1 LLRAGIRLKL
11 FVTLLTALCAVVLA
25 MVMLMQW
32 SFDRGFRRYVTTMES
47 ERLERLAGELGE
59 GYTAAGSWQF
69 LRDDQLLWWQLLR
82 RSSPVGEREAP
93 RRARL
98 ERRLAE
104 RGGDPDLPPHTFEA
118 RSFLLDATHTPL
130 AGKLPAVL
138 PTLHPV
144 VVAGQTVGYL
154 GLVPHR
160 KPGDARQ
167 LRFVQ
172 EQERAFLLIGLM
184 LACSAALL
192 SIPLA
197 RSLARR
203 ALRLAEGTHRLTAG
217 EFESRIDDPSGD
229 ELGQLARNFNR
240 LAMTLQQNESARRQW
255 VADISHELRT
265 PVAILRGEIEALR
278 DGIRPATAAAHASL
292 HAEALRLQRLID
304 DLHQLALAD
313 IDALSCHPV
322 PVELNGLLQEVAA
335 TFAPAFDERKLTLT
349 TDLPEPPLTIQ
360 GDAVRLR
367 QLLGNLLEN
376 SLKYTNPGGRTVVAL
391 RAAANRAVLTVDDSA
406 PAVPM
411 QALPHLFDR
420 LYRADGSRS
429 RESGGAGLGLAICRT
444 IVTAHGGEITARL
457 SPLGGVCIDV
467 KLPLAEER

>member
-1 LLRAGIRLKL
+1 MLRAGIRLKL
-11 FVTLLTALCAVVLA
+11 FVTLLTALCALVLA

-47 ERLERLAGELGE
+47 ERLERLAAELGE
-59 GYTAAGSWQF
+59 GYAATGNWQF
-69 LRDDQLLWWQLLR
+69 LRDDQMLWWQLLH
-82 RSSPVGEREAP
+82 RSSPAGERQTP
-93 RRARL
+93 RLARL

-104 RGGDPDLPPHTFEA
+104 RGGDPELPPHTFEA
-118 RSFLLDATHTPL
+118 RCFLLDAARTPL
-130 AGKLPAVL
+130 AGKVPAEL

-144 VVAGQTVGYL
+144 VVTGQTVGYL
-154 GLVPHR
+154 GVLPHR
-160 KPGDARQ
+160 RPGDARQ

-172 EQERAFLLIGLM
+172 EQERAFLLIGLL
-184 LACSAALL
+184 LACAGALL

-203 ALRLAEGTHRLTAG
+203 IVRLTEGTHRLTAG
-217 EFESRIDDPSGD
+217 EFDSRIDDPSGD

-292 HAEALRLQRLID
+292 HTETLRLQRLID

-313 IDALSCHPV
+313 IDALSCHLV
-322 PVELNGLLQEVAA
+322 PVELGGLMKKVVAS
-335 TFAPAFDERKLTLT
+335 FAPALAERELTLT
-349 TDLPEPPLTIQ
+349 TDLPDPPLTIL
-360 GDAVRLR
+360 GDAVRLH

-376 SLKYTNPGGRTVVAL
+376 SLKYTEPGGRIVLAL
-391 RAAANRAVLTVDDSA
+391 RTTANRAVITVDDST
-406 PAVPM
+406 PGVPV

-420 LYRADGSRS
+420 LYRVDDSRS
-429 RESGGAGLGLAICRT
+429 RESGGAGLGLAICRA
-444 IVTAHGGEITARL
+444 IAIAHDGEIMARPSL
-457 SPLGGVCIDV
+457 LGGLCIEV
-467 KLPLAEER
+467 KLPLEEER

>member
-32 SFDRGFRRYVTTMES
+32 SFDRGFHRYVTTVEG
-47 ERLERLAGELGE
+47 ERLVRLTEELGE
-59 GYTAAGSWQF
+59 GYAAAGSWRF
-69 LRDDQLLWWQLLR
+69 LQENQRLWWQLLH
-82 RSSPVGEREAP
+82 RSSPDGERQAP
-93 RRARL
+93 RLARL

-118 RSFLLDATHTPL
+118 RCFLLDATHTPL
-130 AGKLPAVL
+130 AGKAPEVL

-154 GLVPHR
+154 GLLPHR
-160 KPGDARQ
+160 RPGDTRQ

-172 EQERAFLLIGLM
+172 EQERAFLLIGLL
-184 LACSAALL
+184 LACAAALL

-203 ALRLAEGTHRLTAG
+203 AVRLAEGTHRLAAG

-278 DGIRPATAAAHASL
+278 DGIRPATTAAHASL
-292 HAEALRLQRLID
+292 HAEVLRLQRLID

-322 PVELNGLLQEVAA
+322 PVELGRLLQEVAA
-335 TFAPAFDERKLTLT
+335 TFAPTFDERELTLT
-349 TDLPEPPLTIQ
+349 TDLPEPPLTIR

-376 SLKYTNPGGRTVVAL
+376 SLKYTDPGGRIVLTL
-391 RAAANRAVLTVDDSA
+391 RTAANRAVITVDDST
-406 PAVPM
+406 PAVPP

-420 LYRADGSRS
+420 LYRVDGSRS
-429 RESGGAGLGLAICRT
+429 RESGGAGLGLAICRA
-444 IVTAHGGEITARL
+444 IATAHGGEITARL
-457 SPLGGVCIDV
+457 SPLGGLCIEV